1 MSRGIEMSADHPQ
14 VHPDN
19 TLQSRTD
26 MIFADQKNRMS
37 IDTELRPQISATHY
51 VPVTSSGFDSLGFI
65 LAILYTAMSTARTTI
80 AILTTL
86 FMAKELRKM
95 MAATAPN
102 RQMIAMITCICEALF
117 FRMGHNA

>member
-1 MSRGIEMSADHPQ
+1 MSRVIEMSADHPQ

-26 MIFADQKNRMS
+26 MKSADQENRMS
-37 IDTELRPQISATHY
+37 IDAELRPQISATHY

-65 LAILYTAMSTARTTI
+65 LAILYTAMSTARATI
-80 AILTTL
+80 ATLTTL

-95 MAATAPN
+95 MTAAAPN
-102 RQMIAMITCICEALF
+102 TQIIAMMTCICEPLF